1 VFYCRK
7 VVIAVKYNYE
17 EYRMKILVDGDACP
31 VKENISEVSAR
42 YKIKVII
49 FISTAHWTVN
59 REDVEYITV
68 DSNYQEVD
76 MKIVNQVKSGDI
88 VITNDYGLA
97 SLVLAK
103 RASAISFDGR
113 VFTRDKIDYLLAKR
127 HLAAKLRRQGSYISK
142 QSKYSKEDRE
152 KFEVNLIELITQLG

>member
-1 VFYCRK
+1 
-7 VVIAVKYNYE
+7 
-17 EYRMKILVDGDACP
+17 MKILVDGDACP
-31 VKENISEVSAR
+31 VKETISGVSER
-42 YKIKVII
+42 YKVKVII

-76 MKIVNQVKSGDI
+76 MKIVNRVKPGDI

-97 SLVLAK
+97 SLILAK
-103 RASAISFDGR
+103 RASALSFNGR
-113 VFTRDKIDYLLAKR
+113 VFTKNKINYLLAKR
-127 HLAAKLRRQGSYISK
+127 HLATKLRRQGKYISK

-152 KFEVNLIELITQLG
+152 RFKVNLIELITQMG